1 MFDSEA
7 IKVSITNTLSTMKLT
22 LLLLLFVQFAHAQRT
37 TSETYTYAPGV
48 TFTVV
53 NISHEKTA
61 EYGNNRNRT
70 LYVAPKGQHFK
81 GAWLEFKNET
91 SEDVIID
98 FEQFFLV
105 DSNGTKHHIE
115 SVIQSMKF
123 TNTVEKYKQKLK
135 AGKNKTIMMG
145 FWPAF
150 NKTDKVTQMIADGQE
165 VNFTYK

>member
-1 MFDSEA
+1 MFDFEA
-7 IKVSITNTLSTMKLT
+7 IKVPITNTLSTMRLT

-48 TFTVV
+48 TFKVA
-53 NISHEKTA
+53 NISHEKTT

-70 LYVAPKGQHFK
+70 LYIAPKGQHFK
-81 GAWLEFKNET
+81 SAWLEFKNDT